1 MKVQKTIITSLI
13 SLSLVLSLSANAGS
27 LTTTTKTTATLASM
41 CSISANNISFGTYNA
56 NDADV
61 FVTGGVTVQCSKGT
75 TATLGINV
83 GTGDGGGY
91 SGPYSS
97 TYYSKNYARYMSSA
111 TSSDM
116 LFYNLFQDSSY
127 QTVFGGFNWFA
138 ANAKPSI
145 LGTGSPQTIPV
156 YAVLPK
162 GQYITPGIYSDSIVA
177 EIDY

>member
-1 MKVQKTIITSLI
+1 MFKNSILI
-13 SLSLVLSLSANAGS
+13 SAMTLSLMPLLSHAQSNVS
-27 LTTTTKTTATLASM
+27 TNTKASATLASM
-41 CSISANNISFGTYNA
+41 CSLSATNINFGTYNA
-56 NDADV
+56 ASSDV
-61 FVTGGVTVQCSKGT
+61 FVTGGITVQCSKGT

-91 SGPYSS
+91 SGAYSS
-97 TYYSKNYARYMSSA
+97 PYYSNTYARYMSS
-111 TSSDM
+111 TTGDM

-138 ANAKPSI
+138 ANKKPTIS
-145 LGTGSPQTIPV
+145 GTGSPQTIPV

-162 GQYITPGIYSDSIVA
+162 GQYITPALYSDTITA